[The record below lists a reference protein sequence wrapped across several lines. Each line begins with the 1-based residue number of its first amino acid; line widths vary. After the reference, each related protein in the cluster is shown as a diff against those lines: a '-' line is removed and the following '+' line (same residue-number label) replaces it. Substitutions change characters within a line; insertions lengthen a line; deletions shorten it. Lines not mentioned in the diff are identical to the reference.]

1 MKPEHLIASNYA
13 CYADLLHWGAVTNLK
28 RSGYI
33 AKQFILARFM
43 SLFTH
48 KLPTW
53 SFQDVSLCFKLDL
66 DDLPCPVLDSSFR
79 YLQVNSCVL
88 ELYDCTCRLMSLSPN
103 YAWVFTKDCCSFCCD
118 FVTAA
123 ALFYLAELVEE
134 YTVLAAKVIKG
145 MLVVSRS
152 SFAVFVCV
160 KYLL

>member
-1 MKPEHLIASNYA
+1 M
-13 CYADLLHWGAVTNLK
+13 
-28 RSGYI
+28 
-33 AKQFILARFM
+33 
-43 SLFTH
+43 
-48 KLPTW
+48 PTW